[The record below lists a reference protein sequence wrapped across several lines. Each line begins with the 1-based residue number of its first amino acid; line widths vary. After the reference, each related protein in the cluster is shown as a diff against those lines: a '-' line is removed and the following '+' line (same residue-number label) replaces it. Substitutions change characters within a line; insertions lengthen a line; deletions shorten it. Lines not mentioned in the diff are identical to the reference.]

1 METLLITTKDKQE
14 LNFVTEFLK
23 RMRIKV
29 EKISIEDK
37 EDIGLTKL
45 MKEVD
50 RTQTVSYDE
59 VLSKLQKK

>member
-29 EKISIEDK
+29 TKISIEEK
-37 EDIGLTKL
+37 EDIGLVKL
-45 MKEVD
+45 MEEVD
-50 RTQTVSYDE
+50 RTQTVSSEE
-59 VLSKLQKK
+59 VLSKLKK

>member
-1 METLLITTKDKQE
+1 METLLITTKNEQE

-29 EKISIEDK
+29 KKISIEEK

-45 MKEVD
+45 MNEVD
-50 RTQTVSYDE
+50 RTHKVSNDE